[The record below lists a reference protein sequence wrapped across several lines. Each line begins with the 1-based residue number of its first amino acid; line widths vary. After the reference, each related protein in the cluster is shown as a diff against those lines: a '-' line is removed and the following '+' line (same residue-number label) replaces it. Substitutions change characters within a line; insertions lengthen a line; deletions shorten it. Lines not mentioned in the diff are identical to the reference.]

1 VRGVSEPISVAE
13 ARAAVLARVDAPLP
27 AEPVPLDRALG
38 RVLATDAV
46 AREDVPAAD
55 NSAMDGFA
63 VRAADTAG
71 AAPGS
76 PVRLRIAE
84 ESRAGVPAGRPLGE
98 GEAFR
103 ISTGGVL
110 PEGADAVIRIEE
122 AAERDGEIAFE
133 VAAAPGRDI
142 RRAGEDI
149 RSGEKVLGPGAV
161 LGAAEL
167 GVLASLGVPEPACS
181 RRPRLALVSTGDEL
195 LGPEEPMRPGGV
207 RNSNAQT
214 IPALARGAG
223 AEVVSN
229 ERCPDDPTATREAL
243 ERALEA
249 DVAVVCGGVSVGQH
263 DHVKAAFAEL
273 GVRQEFWGV
282 ALRPGRPT
290 WFGVRGGGPAEGG
303 ALGFGLPG
311 NPVSAFVTFV
321 LFVRPALRA
330 LAGADPGVD
339 AATAALAQEVPRL
352 ERRDQAVRCGLELT
366 DDGWI
371 ATPTGP
377 QASHILTSMLGADA
391 LAVVEA
397 GPEPAPAGSRVRI
410 EVLRA

>member
-1 VRGVSEPISVAE
+1 MGELISVAE
-13 ARAAVLARVDAPLP
+13 ARDAVLALVTRPLP
-27 AEPVPLDRALG
+27 AEPVALEAALG
-38 RVLATDAV
+38 RVLAADAV

-63 VRAADTAG
+63 VRAADTAE

-76 PVRLRIAE
+76 PVTLRVAE
-84 ESRAGVPAGRPLGE
+84 ESRAGVPADRRLEP

-122 AAERDGEIAFE
+122 VSERDAEIGFE
-133 VAAAPGRDI
+133 VAAGPGRDI

-149 RSGEKVLGPGAV
+149 RAGDTILRPGTV

-167 GVLASLGVPEPACS
+167 GVLASLGVPEPSCT

-207 RNSNAQT
+207 RNSNAHT

-223 AEVVSN
+223 AEVLSN
-229 ERCPDDPTATREAL
+229 ERCADDPAATRGAL
-243 ERALEA
+243 ARALDA
-249 DVAVVCGGVSVGQH
+249 DVAVVCGGVSVGPH

-290 WFGVRGGGPAEGG
+290 WFGVRGEDGLA
-303 ALGFGLPG
+303 FGLPG

-330 LAGADPGVD
+330 LAGANPAVD
-339 AATAALAQEVPRL
+339 TATAALAAEVPRL
-352 ERRDQAVRCGLELT
+352 PQRDQAVRCSLELT

-377 QASHILTSMLGADA
+377 QASHILTSMLNADA
-391 LAVVEA
+391 LAVVDA
-397 GPEPAPAGSRVRI
+397 GPEPAPAGERVRI
-410 EVLRA
+410 ELLRA